1 MRILYSLAALTA
13 AAVSALPQT
22 ALHSAQTGILAP
34 GSEKT
39 AAKREQLGCYVDT
52 KKPFVDFAFRFEAG
66 YVVHCPLREF
76 QGQASKLLA
85 YLRVRPEGALPIILG
100 EGYRLP
106 GIPPV
111 LRSRIDLHHFNT
123 EIEFSG
129 VFAVGEGEYPV
140 ELVLA
145 DDHNRYCERRWKV
158 RAAHSRSDEAIPVSM
173 KPNTAAPIAIPR
185 WDEQQAA
192 PGKRLRVT
200 VLLDAAPIDP
210 ASLKLRAWDRAFLLD
225 SLFSL
230 LRQLP
235 SDSVRVVAF
244 NLDQQRELF
253 RQDRFDG
260 LGFSK
265 LSQALQDVELGTV
278 SYRVLERQQGWSEL
292 LAGLVN
298 AEVSAKDP
306 PDAVIFLGPATRIT
320 RRVPEELLTARTT
333 QKPQFFYFEYFPTA
347 GNDYPDALHHLTS
360 ACNGKVFRIHSPGEL
375 AQGIQKMQEQ
385 LKQIASTAA
394 IE

>member
-1 MRILYSLAALTA
+1 MTYSLAAF
-13 AAVSALPQT
+13 AAVGFSAL
-22 ALHSAQTGILAP
+22 AQTLWHSVDTGIAGP
-34 GSEKT
+34 AFEKQ
-39 AAKREQLGCYVDT
+39 ARREQLTCYVDT

-85 YLRVRPEGALPIILG
+85 YLRVRPEGGLPMILG
-100 EGYRLP
+100 QGFKLP
-106 GIPPV
+106 AIPPV

-158 RAAHSRSDEAIPVSM
+158 RVAHSRSDEAIPVSM
-173 KPNTAAPIAIPR
+173 KPNTAAPVGIPH
-185 WDEQQAA
+185 WEEKEAA
-192 PGKRLRVT
+192 LGKPLRVT

-210 ASLKLRAWDRAFLLD
+210 AALKLRAWDRAFLLD
-225 SLFSL
+225 SLSSL

-235 SDSVRVVAF
+235 CESARVIAF
-244 NLDQQRELF
+244 NLDQQREIF
-253 RQDRFDG
+253 REDRFDG
-260 LGFSK
+260 LRFPK
-265 LSQALQDVELGTV
+265 LSQALQQVELGTV

-292 LAGLVN
+292 LANLVN

-320 RRVPEELLTARTT
+320 RRVPEDLLTCRTT
-333 QKPQFFYFEYFPTA
+333 QKPQFFYFEYFSTA
-347 GNDYPDALHHLTS
+347 GNDYPDTVTHLTT
-360 ACNGKVFRIHSPGEL
+360 AWNGRVFKIHSPGEL
-375 AQGIQKMQEQ
+375 AQGIQKMHEQ
-385 LKQIASTAA
+385 LKQSLSATAV
-394 IE
+394 E